1 MEKVI
6 SILNFSK
13 SFGKTT
19 VIKDLSFD
27 VHKGEIFAFL
37 GANGSGKTTTIRAL
51 LQIYQ
56 PDNGALLVKGQPYSV
71 DRSHLIGYLPEERG
85 LYVTSKVLETMIF
98 FGQLKDMS
106 YQAAKEWSI
115 KYLDEVGLSD
125 KQNVEIKKLSSGQQ
139 QKIQLGI
146 TIINT
151 PEILILDEPT
161 KGLDPVNRQLLMD
174 ILFKLNKEH
183 KTTIV
188 FSTHMMDEVER
199 IADRLVIIKD
209 GVRVA
214 YGNVEDV
221 KKEYGENIIKIKFT
235 GDFTPN
241 DKLYAASVQKNYAEL
256 TPKDEVSQDQ
266 ILKDLVKQDLLIHK
280 FEVSSPS
287 LNEVFIKIS
296 KNNIE
301 SNK

>member
-37 GANGSGKTTTIRAL
+37 GANGSGKTTTLRAL

-56 PDNGALLVKGQPYSV
+56 PDNGTLLVKGKPYSV

-106 YQAAKEWSI
+106 YHAAKEWSI
-115 KYLDEVGLSD
+115 KYLDEVGLAD

-209 GVRVA
+209 GIREA

-221 KKEYGENIIKIKFT
+221 KKEYGENIVKIKFT

-241 DKLYAASVQKNYAEL
+241 EKLYAASVQKNYAEL
-256 TPKDEVSQDQ
+256 TPKDGISQDQ

-301 SNK
+301 GNK